1 MRPFLLASLTL
12 SLVLPLAA
20 VPALAQGQAVEM
32 VSLGDSFAAGS
43 SVEARMIVE
52 NRSTKKVTY
61 CAPVLGGEGCQWF
74 VTLKDFNGN
83 LVYQSPLVPCLL
95 AIDTI
100 PLEPYESILIPVS
113 APLPAGSPP
122 GVYAL
127 QVRTDYFLGTT
138 AGACSFG
145 VDNTPLA
152 RIPVRV
158 R

>member
-1 MRPFLLASLTL
+1 MRRFLLVSMSL
-12 SLVLPLAA
+12 SLLVPFAF

-32 VSLGDSFAAGS
+32 ISLGESFAPGS
-43 SVEARMIVE
+43 SVQARMIVE

-74 VTLKDFNGN
+74 VTLSDFNGK
-83 LVYQSPLVPCLL
+83 LVYQSPPIPCLR

-100 PLEPYESILIPVS
+100 PLDPYESILIPVS
-113 APLPAGSPP
+113 APVPGGAPP

-138 AGACSFG
+138 SGACSFG